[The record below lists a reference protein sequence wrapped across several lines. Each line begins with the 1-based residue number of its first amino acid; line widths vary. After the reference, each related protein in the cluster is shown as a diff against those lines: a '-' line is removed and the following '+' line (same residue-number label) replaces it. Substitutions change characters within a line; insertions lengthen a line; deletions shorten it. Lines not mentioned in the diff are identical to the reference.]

1 VVPFWKARGGMSDTR
16 KIAAILAADVVGY
29 SRLTGADEDRTLA
42 RLRTLQSDLIDPTIA
57 VHNGR
62 VVKRTGDGILV
73 EFRSVVN
80 AVRCAIEVQNGMV
93 ERNAGLP
100 PERRID
106 FRIGIHLG
114 DIVEE
119 SDGDLMGDGVNIAAR
134 LEGIAMPGAICLSE
148 DAYRQVKARLDLAVS
163 DLGATQLK
171 NITDPIRV
179 YSLQVG
185 IPAEPKPWAQ
195 SEPGVLEKPSAPLA
209 LPDKPSIAVLAFA
222 NMSGDVD
229 QEFFADGI
237 AEDIITALSKAKWLF
252 VIARNSSFT
261 YKGKSTDMRQVGRE
275 LGVRYVLEGSVRKA
289 GNRVRITA
297 QLIDAN
303 GGDHVWAERYDRA
316 LEDIFAVQD
325 EITHSIIGAIAPG
338 IVAAEIQRTH
348 GKEVAELGQWE
359 RVMRAH
365 WHVQR
370 FTREDCNDAIRLID
384 EVLQRDP
391 TNAMA
396 LADLAY
402 NWHMGG
408 LFGWTEEPLSVAMER
423 MGEAARRA
431 VAADDRD
438 AAAQTT
444 LAVYELFTNQ
454 HDDAIRRLHRA
465 IELDP
470 NSSFARGYLGAAYS
484 FGGEPERS
492 LAALQEAMRLS
503 PRDYLMVIWHTCSAW
518 SHLHAER
525 FAEAVDCAKLAID
538 FNPSFPD
545 SHGTLT
551 AAAAHLGHM
560 AAAQA
565 ALDGRVRLLPG
576 LSIADPRLIR
586 PFRLQADQER
596 FLTGLRR
603 AGLPG

>member
-1 VVPFWKARGGMSDTR
+1 MSDKR

-42 RLRTLQSDLIDPTIA
+42 RLRTLWSDLFDPAIA
-57 VHNGR
+57 VQSGR
-62 VVKRTGDGILV
+62 VVKRTGDGALV

-134 LEGIAMPGAICLSE
+134 LEGIATPGAICLSE

-163 DLGATQLK
+163 DLGATRLK
-171 NITDPIRV
+171 NIAEPIRV

-185 IPAEPKPWAQ
+185 MAEAKPK
-195 SEPGVLEKPSAPLA
+195 SRGELGVLRESSTLLE
-209 LPDKPSIAVLAFA
+209 LPDKPSIAVLAFE
-222 NMSGDVD
+222 NMSGDAD

-237 AEDIITALSKAKWLF
+237 AEDIITTLSKARWLF

-261 YKGKSTDMRQVGRE
+261 YKGKSSDVRQVGRE
-275 LGVRYVLEGSVRKA
+275 LGVRYVLEGSMRKS

-297 QLIDAN
+297 QLIEAN
-303 GGDHVWAERYDRA
+303 SGHHVWAERYDRA

-338 IVAAEIQRTH
+338 IVAAEVQRTH
-348 GKEVAELGQWE
+348 GKDSTELSQWE

-370 FTREDCNDAIRLID
+370 LTREDCKAAFRLIG
-384 EVLQRDP
+384 EVLRHDP
-391 TNAMA
+391 ANVMA

-408 LFGWTEEPLSVAMER
+408 LFGWIDEPLSVAMEQ
-423 MGEAARRA
+423 MGDAARRA

-444 LAVYELFTNQ
+444 LAVYELFINQ

-470 NSSFARGYLGAAYS
+470 NSSFARGYLGAAHS
-484 FGGEPERS
+484 FGGASDPS
-492 LAALQEAMRLS
+492 LPALQEAMRLS
-503 PRDYLMVIWHTCSAW
+503 PRDYLTVVWQTCSAW

-525 FAEAVDCAKLAID
+525 FVEAVDCAKLAID

-545 SHGTLT
+545 SHATLA
-551 AAAAHLGHM
+551 AAAAHLGRI
-560 AAAQA
+560 AEARAG
-565 ALDGRVRLLPG
+565 LEGLVRLLPG
-576 LSIADPRLIR
+576 LSITDLRLVR
-586 PFRLQADQER
+586 PFRRQADRER
-596 FLTGLRR
+596 FLSGLRK
-603 AGLPG
+603 AGLTE